1 MFPTERAD
9 ETNVSM
15 TRDTGKKKVLIV
27 DDEMDMRIYLSTMF
41 EVNGHLPI
49 VARNGK
55 DGIKKAR
62 EMLPDLIILDV
73 MMPGEGGVLMYRQ
86 LKSDEKLTGIPVI
99 MLSAVKR
106 DSFSHYLSMLR
117 TRLQVEIAQ
126 PDAYLEKPPD
136 HEELLN
142 AALKLLK

>member
-1 MFPTERAD
+1 
-9 ETNVSM
+9 M
-15 TRDTGKKKVLIV
+15 TRDTDKKKVLIV

-41 EVNGHLPI
+41 EINGCLPI

-55 DGIKKAR
+55 DGIEKTR

-86 LKSDEKLTGIPVI
+86 LKSDEKLSGIPVI
-99 MLSAVKR
+99 MLSAVKK
-106 DSFSHYLSMLR
+106 DSFSHYLNMLR
-117 TRLQVEIAQ
+117 IRLQVEVPQ

-136 HEELLN
+136 HE
-142 AALKLLK
+142 ALLKIALTLLE